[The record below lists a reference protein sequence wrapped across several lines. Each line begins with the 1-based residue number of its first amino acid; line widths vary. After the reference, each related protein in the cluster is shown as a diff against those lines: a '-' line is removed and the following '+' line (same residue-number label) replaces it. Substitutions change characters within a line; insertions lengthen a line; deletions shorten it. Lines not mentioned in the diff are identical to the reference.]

1 MSNLIANKLLHINNF
16 NVLLFSYKQLLFIF
30 YDVERLIEHNYKIG
44 NIKKYHKMYYILV
57 LLNIKFKHCK
67 NHIEYFKFK
76 KIITL
81 THSPIF

>member
-1 MSNLIANKLLHINNF
+1 MSNLITHKLLHINNF
-16 NVLLFSYKQLLFIF
+16 NVLLFSYKQLLLIF
-30 YDVERLIEHNYKIG
+30 NDIERLIEHHYKIG
-44 NIKKYHKMYYILV
+44 NIKKYHKMYYGLV